1 MNFFS
6 TYTNLLK
13 PFSFPDFLMIE
24 NREQSAL
31 PKKIQLL
38 LFS

>member
-1 MNFFS
+1 MIFLVL
-6 TYTNLLK
+6 TQICLK
-13 PFSFPDFLMIE
+13 PFGFPDFLMIE